1 MNVLGFLSGERG
13 AGRGRK
19 EGVSLLHL
27 GQIESR
33 DLHGTPRA

>member
-19 EGVSLLHL
+19 EGVFLLHL

-33 DLHGTPRA
+33 DLHRTPRV